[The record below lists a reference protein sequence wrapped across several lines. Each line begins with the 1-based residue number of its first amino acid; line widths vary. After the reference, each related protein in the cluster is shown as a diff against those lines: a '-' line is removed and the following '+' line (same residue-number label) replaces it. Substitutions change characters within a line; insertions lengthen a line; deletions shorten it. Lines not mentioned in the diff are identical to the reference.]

1 MNAGNAKKF
10 VNSVIKVIEHLSRAE
25 ITKYA
30 YKIILNYLDE
40 YDEYDY
46 SACARYTVKKYLSR
60 DIPTL
65 EEIRQ
70 KHKAAGRLDELDKLV
85 LKMEYEAEKLKT
97 G

>member
-10 VNSVIKVIEHLSRAE
+10 VNSVIKIVEHLSRAE

-46 SACARYTVKKYLSR
+46 SACARYTIKKYLTR

-70 KHKAAGRLDELDKLV
+70 KHKATGRLDELDRLV